1 MRLARLAE
9 GEWVTRLL
17 LLAGWM
23 LVLGSG
29 CKPFQKL
36 PRFQEPPASQ
46 AAASQYHLEGFD
58 WQKVERVLLL
68 PLRNESAYTR
78 SGEEIQTA
86 LTEELRRLGRFE
98 IIIAT
103 PEHLTRLSTGFH
115 QNSAFDEAILG
126 EIAKKTRADLVLHGT
141 ITQYSPYPQ
150 PRLGVVLQAL
160 SPDDGRVVASVDGLW
175 DTTDVSLA
183 EKIRA
188 NYRRPMRL
196 RPRLRSP
203 EVAPGSFPA
212 ELAHDSPATF
222 HRYICNELSRALI
235 GEPETIVPTSGR
247 LRLRFGAGSTL
258 SNK

>member
-1 MRLARLAE
+1 MA
-9 GEWVTRLL
+9 RLL

-23 LVLGSG
+23 LILGSG

-36 PRFQEPPASQ
+36 PRFQEPPAPQTAS
-46 AAASQYHLEGFD
+46 SQYHLDGFD

-98 IIIAT
+98 VIIAT
-103 PEHLTRLSTGFH
+103 PEHLVRLTTGLH
-115 QNSAFDEAILG
+115 QNSAFDEAVLG
-126 EIAKKTRADLVLHGT
+126 EIARETRADLVLHGT
-141 ITQYSPYPQ
+141 ITQYSPFPQ

-160 SPDDGRVVASVDGLW
+160 SPEDGRVIASVDGLW
-175 DTTDVSLA
+175 DTTDASLA

-196 RPRLRSP
+196 RPRLRTP
-203 EVAPGSFPA
+203 EVVAPGSFPA

-235 GEPETIVPTSGR
+235 GEPEAIVPTSGR
-247 LRLRFGAGSTL
+247 LRLRFGAGSTHW
-258 SNK
+258 NR

>member
-1 MRLARLAE
+1 MK
-9 GEWVTRLL
+9 RLL
-17 LLAGWM
+17 LLTGWM
-23 LVLGSG
+23 LVLGVG

-36 PRFQEPPASQ
+36 PRLQEAPVPPT
-46 AAASQYHLEGFD
+46 AASQYHLEGFD
-58 WQKVERVLLL
+58 WQKVDRVLLL

-98 IIIAT
+98 VITAT
-103 PEHLTRLSTGFH
+103 PDHLVRLSSSVH
-115 QNSAFDEAILG
+115 QNSAFDEVVLG
-126 EIAKKTRADLVLHGT
+126 EIAKEMRADLVLHGT
-141 ITQYSPYPQ
+141 ITQYSPFPQ

-160 SPDDGRVVASVDGLW
+160 SPEDGRVVASVDGLW
-175 DTTDVSLA
+175 DTTDASLA

-188 NYRRPMRL
+188 NYRRPLRL
-196 RPRLRSP
+196 RPRLRNP
-203 EVAPGSFPA
+203 EVVAAGSFSA

-247 LRLRFGAGSTL
+247 LRLRFGAGSKLPTESTQL
-258 SNK
+258 NR